1 MNKPHI
7 IGLTG
12 PAGCGK
18 DTVAQLLATH
28 LGFAHLAFADALRA
42 EVCEAYGIDSSLLTR
57 REAYG
62 IDPSLLTRRD
72 TKEVPTEALALD
84 RCTHVTFIGS
94 MIDQERGAVGF
105 DLDAFMESPRSPRQ
119 IMQWWGTD
127 YRRRHSGEHYWT
139 RTLTHRIHAQQQGQ
153 HWRHVIS
160 DVRFQ
165 NEADAIRA
173 LGGVIW
179 QVKRPGLQLDTTHVS
194 EVDGSEFKPD
204 AIINNRHDIRHLQAV
219 TLAQWFMREASLT
232 AAQVVD
238 VGIAAERMDEFEITD
253 SEFGE

>member
-42 EVCEAYGIDSSLLTR
+42 EVCAAYGIDQ
-57 REAYG
+57 
-62 IDPSLLTRRD
+62 SLLTRRD
-72 TKEVPTEALALD
+72 TKEVPTRALALD
-84 RCTHVTFIGS
+84 RCNTLAFV
-94 MIDQERGAVGF
+94 GAIVVRANK
-105 DLDAFMESPRSPRQ
+105 DPATWPELMQAPRSPRH

-127 YRRRHSGEHYWT
+127 YRRQHSGESYWT
-139 RTLTHRIHAQQQGQ
+139 RTLTSRVHTQQQGHQ
-153 HWRHVIS
+153 WRHVVS
-160 DVRFQ
+160 DVRFP

-179 QVKRPGLQLDTTHVS
+179 QVKRPGLQRGTSHIS
-194 EVDGSEFKPD
+194 ETDGSEFEPD
-204 AIINNRHDIRHLQAV
+204 AVIIA
-219 TLAQWFMREASLT
+219 FPP
-232 AAQVVD
+232 
-238 VGIAAERMDEFEITD
+238 
-253 SEFGE
+253 

>member
-7 IGLTG
+7 IGLAG

-42 EVCEAYGIDSSLLTR
+42 EIVAAYGID
-57 REAYG
+57 A
-62 IDPSLLTRRD
+62 SLLTRRD
-72 TKEVPTEALALD
+72 TKEVPTPALALD
-84 RCTHVTFIGS
+84 RCNSLGFVGAMVAHANTAPAGWPDF
-94 MIDQERGAVGF
+94 MQEA
-105 DLDAFMESPRSPRQ
+105 RSPRQ
-119 IMQWWGTD
+119 IMQRWGTD
-127 YRRRHSGEHYWT
+127 YRRQHAGEHYWT
-139 RTLTHRIHAQQQGQ
+139 RTLTHRVHTQQQGHQ
-153 HWRHVIS
+153 WRHVVS

-179 QVKRPGLQLDTTHVS
+179 QVKRPGLQAGTGHVS
-194 EVDGSEFKPD
+194 DVDGSQFQPD

-219 TLAQWFMREASLT
+219 TMAQWIMREASLT

-238 VGIAAERMDEFEITD
+238 VGVAAEAMDEFEPTD
-253 SEFGE
+253 PRLGE

>member
-7 IGLTG
+7 IGLAG

-28 LGFAHLAFADALRA
+28 LGFRQMAFADALRG
-42 EVCEAYGIDSSLLTR
+42 EVCEAFGIDQ
-57 REAYG
+57 
-62 IDPSLLTRRD
+62 SLLTRRD

-84 RCTHVTFIGS
+84 RCNSVSFIGA

-105 DLDAFMESPRSPRQ
+105 DLDVFMESPRSPRQ

-127 YRRRHSGEHYWT
+127 FRRQHAGEHYWT
-139 RTLTHRIHAQQQGQ
+139 RTLTHRARTQQQGHQ
-153 HWRHVIS
+153 WRHVIS
-160 DVRFQ
+160 DVRFH

-179 QVKRPGLQLDTTHVS
+179 QVKRPGLQAGTGHVS
-194 EVDGSEFKPD
+194 DVDGSQFQPD
-204 AIINNRHDIRHLQAV
+204 AVINNRHDIRHLQAV
-219 TLAQWFMREASLT
+219 VMGEWFMREANLGAQDIVDMAQVHVER
-232 AAQVVD
+232 AAQ
-238 VGIAAERMDEFEITD
+238 E
-253 SEFGE
+253 SPYL

>member
-12 PAGCGK
+12 PLSCGK
-18 DTVAQLLATH
+18 DTVALLLATH
-28 LGFAHLAFADALRA
+28 LGFAHVKFADALRA
-42 EVCEAYGIDSSLLTR
+42 EICAAYGIDITLT
-57 REAYG
+57 
-62 IDPSLLTRRD
+62 TRRD

-84 RCTHVTFIGS
+84 RCNSVIFIRA

-127 YRRRHSGEHYWT
+127 YRRQHSGDSYWT
-139 RTLTHRIHAQQQGQ
+139 RTLTHRIHTQQQGHQ
-153 HWRHVIS
+153 WRYVVS
-160 DVRFQ
+160 DVRFR
-165 NEADAIRA
+165 NEVDAIRA

-179 QVKRPGLQLDTTHVS
+179 QVKRPGLQAGTGHVS
-194 EVDGSEFKPD
+194 EVDGSQFQPD
-204 AIINNRHDIRHLQAV
+204 AVINNRHDIRHLQAV
-219 TLAQWFMREASLT
+219 TMAQWLMREASLT

-238 VGIAAERMDEFEITD
+238 VGVAAEAMDEFGPTD
-253 SEFGE
+253 PRLGE

>member
-42 EVCEAYGIDSSLLTR
+42 EVCAAYGIDQ
-57 REAYG
+57 
-62 IDPSLLTRRD
+62 SLLTRRD
-72 TKEVPTEALALD
+72 TKEQASYALAFE
-84 RCTHVTFIGS
+84 RCGS
-94 MIDQERGAVGF
+94 LGFVGAMVARAKERSPHDELF
-105 DLDAFMESPRSPRQ
+105 ELMESPRSPRH

-127 YRRRHSGEHYWT
+127 YRRQHSGDHYWT
-139 RTLTHRIHAQQQGQ
+139 RTLTHCIHAQQQAQ
-153 HWRHVIS
+153 QWRHVVS
-160 DVRFQ
+160 DVRFP

-179 QVKRPGLQLDTTHVS
+179 QVKRPGLQRGTSHIS
-194 EVDGSEFKPD
+194 ETDGSEFAPD
-204 AIINNRHDIRHLQAV
+204 AVINNRHDIRHLQAV
-219 TLAQWFMREASLT
+219 VLGEWFMREAGLT
-232 AAQVVD
+232 AQDILEMAQ
-238 VGIAAERMDEFEITD
+238 GHAERALKE
-253 SEFGE
+253 SGHV